1 MVYAVSEIVFPLLR
15 PSISKQ
21 LVILQH
27 CPFIKWLFWENCIW
41 ESFLYCIICKV
52 IFPLLIPSPVPLLS
66 QAFPIPES
74 SYLSAAAAQQ
84 TAHCWLKLF
93 TVHWTHLLIILIQH
107 KVLFCP
113 SSLPC
118 FLRFL
123 HFCKPNS
130 AEALALF
137 LKNLLA
143 FFGPKTYDLLPR
155 QGLISWSLDLLIS
168 WSLDLLISWSL
179 DLLIFRVMSFSFIS
193 LSVDR
198 KSVV

>member
-66 QAFPIPES
+66 QAFPILES

-118 FLRFL
+118 FL

-143 FFGPKTYDLLPR
+143 FSARRPMIFCPDKVR
-155 QGLISWSLDLLIS
+155 
-168 WSLDLLISWSL
+168 SL

-193 LSVDR
+193 LSVSILYHIQNMLSIDFFI
-198 KSVV
+198 KI